1 MTRRIGFCVLITLL
15 LFSVMSL
22 VAAQD
27 EPVASNL
34 NNPRHIAFDTDG
46 TLYIAEAGQGGDSA
60 GKGPYGAVK
69 YGETGQIS
77 ALTTD
82 GEQAVIIP
90 NLISMDAAGEIE
102 GVTSVLPTAD
112 SLWATLGMGLTEGL
126 KAGQHVS
133 AVVQYDKTSGD
144 IKQVIDLGA
153 FETQNNPDKGSEL
166 VSNPAALAF
175 DKEGKLYI
183 ADASGNDILTWTE
196 KDGLQVFAVWSAE
209 QGTTQSVP
217 TSLAISP
224 DGDIYVG
231 FLGGFPYDSNSARI
245 EVLGADG
252 KLKKTYSKLNF
263 VTDIL
268 LATDGTLY
276 AVQLSDAYG
285 DLGFNPDAGSVV
297 KVTDSGTEVVVDKL
311 SSPYGIAQSKDG
323 QLFVST
329 NALGATDTGSV
340 IIVGG
345 A

>member
-1 MTRRIGFCVLITLL
+1 MLL
-15 LFSVMSL
+15 LSGVASV

-27 EPVASNL
+27 EPVASKL

-46 TLYIAEAGQGGDSA
+46 TLYIAEAGQGGDSD

-69 YGETGQIS
+69 FGETGQIS
-77 ALTTD
+77 ALSPD

-90 NLISMDAAGEIE
+90 NLISMDVGGEIE
-102 GVTSVLPTAD
+102 GVTSIYPTED
-112 SLWATLGMGLTEGL
+112 SIWATLGMGIVEGL
-126 KAGQHVS
+126 KDGQHVS
-133 AVVQYDKTSGD
+133 AIVQYDKKTGEV
-144 IKQVIDLGA
+144 KQVIDLGA

-183 ADASGNDILTWTE
+183 ADASANDILTWTE
-196 KDGLQVFAVWSAE
+196 KDGLQVFAVWPAE
-209 QGTTQSVP
+209 QGKTQSVP

-224 DGDIYVG
+224 DGDINVG
-231 FLGGFPYDSNSARI
+231 FLSGFPYDPNTARI
-245 EVLGADG
+245 EMLGTDG
-252 KLKKTYSKLNF
+252 KLKKTFSNLTL

-268 LATDGTLY
+268 LTADGTLY
-276 AVQLSDAYG
+276 AVQLSDVYG
-285 DLGFNPDAGSVV
+285 DAGFNLDKGSVV
-297 KVTDSGTEVVVDKL
+297 KVTDNGSEVVADNL
-311 SSPYGIAQSKDG
+311 NSPYGIAQSKDG

-329 NALGATDTGSV
+329 NALGATDSGSV